1 MTNSLKEIT
10 LRSNNFVRVIAMKF
24 KVKTFNKLSVNE
36 LYDLLHLRQQIFVVE
51 QNCIYLDA
59 DGVDKEC
66 LHLLGIINKK
76 IVGYARI
83 IPARMTSRIT
93 YYKTPSIG
101 RVVVDEKH
109 RGKGYAYKIM
119 DKAIKVAIENFKA
132 KKITISAQLYL
143 KEFYEKIGF
152 KVSGKVYLDC
162 DLPHL
167 KMIKSIR

>member
-1 MTNSLKEIT
+1 
-10 LRSNNFVRVIAMKF
+10 MKF
-24 KVKTFNKLSVNE
+24 KVKTFHKLSLDE
-36 LYDLLHLRQQIFVVE
+36 LYDLLHLRQQIFVIE

-59 DGVDKEC
+59 DGVDKDC
-66 LHLLGIINKK
+66 LHLLGFVNKK
-76 IVGYARI
+76 IAGYARI

-109 RGKGYAYKIM
+109 RGKGYAHKIM
-119 DKAIKVAIENFKA
+119 NKAIKIAVKEFGA

-143 KEFYEKIGF
+143 KGFYQSMGF
-152 KVSGKVYLDC
+152 KVVGDVYLDC

-167 KMIKSIR
+167 KMIKNIP

>member
-1 MTNSLKEIT
+1 
-10 LRSNNFVRVIAMKF
+10 MKF
-24 KVKTFNKLSVNE
+24 KIKTFDKLSVNE
-36 LYDLLHLRQQIFVVE
+36 LYDFLHLRQQIFVVE

-59 DGVDKEC
+59 DGADKEC
-66 LHLLGIINKK
+66 LHLLGFVNNK

-83 IPARMTSRIT
+83 IPKGIS
-93 YYKTPSIG
+93 YKTPSIG
-101 RVVVDEKH
+101 RVVIDEKY

-119 DKAIKVAIENFKA
+119 EEAIRIAVEKFKT

-143 KEFYEKIGF
+143 KEFYESIGF

-167 KMIKSIR
+167 KMIMSIR

>member
-1 MTNSLKEIT
+1 M
-10 LRSNNFVRVIAMKF
+10 RF

-66 LHLLGIINKK
+66 LHLLGFVNNK

-83 IPARMTSRIT
+83 IPVGIC
-93 YYKTPSIG
+93 YKTPSIG

-119 DKAIKVAIENFKA
+119 DKAIKV
-132 KKITISAQLYL
+132 
-143 KEFYEKIGF
+143 
-152 KVSGKVYLDC
+152 
-162 DLPHL
+162 
-167 KMIKSIR
+167 